1 MTGKSNYEIALLFAQ
16 APKFNLVREKAE
28 NLTSEEHISSI
39 GLLQLFVCIL
49 PPCGQISS

>member
-28 NLTSEEHISSI
+28 NLKSEEHISSI